1 MGGPGCALA
10 STLISWMWC
19 CPDWRSCC
27 AVRRTG
33 PLEIFTRWEWP
44 RWDRI
49 QPLLRLGVP
58 MGLTYLIE
66 ITSFTLMS
74 IFITHG
80 HGYAAGHQIIAN
92 LSAVAYMMPLSLS
105 IATSTL
111 VRSRSAHAIWPPR
124 GVSAGAASAWAPDSP
139 TDRHAAL
146 AAARAA
152 AACLCQG
159 SGRVAKHCR

>member
-49 QPLLRLGVP
+49 QPLLRLGLP

-74 IFITHG
+74 IFITRMG
-80 HGYAAGHQIIAN
+80 
-92 LSAVAYMMPLSLS
+92 
-105 IATSTL
+105 TDTL
-111 VRSRSAHAIWPPR
+111 RGIRS
-124 GVSAGAASAWAPDSP
+124 SP
-139 TDRHAAL
+139 TSAPWRT
-146 AAARAA
+146 
-152 AACLCQG
+152 
-159 SGRVAKHCR
+159 